1 MYVIIK
7 SWVKKLLYS
16 LLNFDVYVLE
26 KFEFVFYNRFKIF
39 EVW

>member
-7 SWVKKLLYS
+7 SWVKKLLYI
-16 LLNFDVYVLE
+16 LLNFDVLE